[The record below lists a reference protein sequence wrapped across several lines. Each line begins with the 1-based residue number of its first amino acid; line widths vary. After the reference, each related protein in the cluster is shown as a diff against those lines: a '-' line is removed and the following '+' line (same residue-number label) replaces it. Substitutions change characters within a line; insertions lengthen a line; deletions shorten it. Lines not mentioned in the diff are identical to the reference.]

1 MIIKQIENDKAKLDK
16 SSSSK
21 TLIVFKIKHRTLHIV
36 FLESVR
42 KLQNGYKNS
51 YNLQIYIK

>member
-1 MIIKQIENDKAKLDK
+1 MIIKKIENDKAKLDK

-21 TLIVFKIKHRTLHIV
+21 TLIVYKIKHRTLYIV
-36 FLESVR
+36 FLASVR
-42 KLQNGYKNS
+42 KLKNGYKNS